1 MLVVSGQSGIILVH
15 FMLEKLEG
23 EIQQWTIH
31 RQHWVQ
37 DTERKQTKQK
47 KV

>member
-1 MLVVSGQSGIILVH
+1 MRVVVSGQSGIILVH

-23 EIQQWTIH
+23 KFNNGQSIGNIGFKTQ
-31 RQHWVQ
+31 
-37 DTERKQTKQK
+37 RKQTKQK